1 MPNLVEIIKGIVKDT
16 NNSLQLTNVLFGTVK
31 SVSPLRIL
39 VEQKLELTEEFL
51 VLTKNVV
58 DYTVN
63 VTMDWN
69 TETRSLNAN
78 HNHSASGD
86 ITVNSEATMNPNP
99 ENANIT
105 INNQVSNNMSI
116 EQKNIDL
123 SHNHRITGTKSII
136 IHKTLAMVKFSNES
150 GIPPIEKSSGSI

>member
-58 DYTVN
+58 D
-63 VTMDWN
+63 
-69 TETRSLNAN
+69 
-78 HNHSASGD
+78 
-86 ITVNSEATMNPNP
+86 
-99 ENANIT
+99 
-105 INNQVSNNMSI
+105 
-116 EQKNIDL
+116 
-123 SHNHRITGTKSII
+123 
-136 IHKTLAMVKFSNES
+136 
-150 GIPPIEKSSGSI
+150 